1 MIVTVEE
8 ALQFITKWVNEETT
22 IRAQFQCDWLV
33 ITAPTKVAIDLQ
45 SESLILVQPADGL
58 VWSEIPLREVERY
71 SFNTP
76 LDAPTTEEKSKL
88 EDLGLNLGLHL
99 RLTNETV
106 LSLFEMDPLHTE
118 ET

>member
-22 IRAQFQCDWLV
+22 IKAQFQCDWLV

-45 SESLILVQPADGL
+45 SESLILVQPAGGL
-58 VWSEIPLREVERY
+58 VWSEIPLREVQRY

-76 LDAPTTEEKSKL
+76 LDASTTEEKSKL

-99 RLTNETV
+99 RLTNGTV
-106 LSLFEMDPLHTE
+106 LSLFEIDPLHTGG
-118 ET
+118 T